1 MLSKE
6 KYEMSNVIVLYLG
19 NNRMISKFFAFIW
32 FRPFKFL
39 RVAANLHQ
47 ETVIKIESRIF

>member
-32 FRPFKFL
+32 FRPCKFL